1 MSRRSRK
8 RRKKAETGYKD
19 VELNIMPFIDV
30 FSILTT
36 FLLMTAVF
44 SAVGIHEVQVP
55 FFSNAPEE
63 ENENKPDRSLQVNVE
78 VEVEKLFVKAK
89 WSPDNTQEL
98 DREYVFNEQG
108 IQEMHTDLVELRM
121 KQPETDFV
129 TLYSEDDVI
138 FEKLSLVL
146 DAVKLRGET
155 DPVIPPANQDPTKIL
170 TEKQQREA
178 SAMLFPKVIF
188 GSVIL

>member
-1 MSRRSRK
+1 MSRR
-8 RRKKAETGYKD
+8 RRKKRSSATGYKD

-44 SAVGIHEVQVP
+44 TAIGIHEVQVP
-55 FFSNAPEE
+55 FLSNAPEE
-63 ENENKPDRSLQVNVE
+63 KKETKPSRSLQVNIE

-89 WSPDNTQEL
+89 WSPDNAEEL
-98 DREYVFNEQG
+98 NREYVFNEQG
-108 IQEMHTDLVELRM
+108 VQEFHRVLVGLRQ

-129 TLYSEDDVI
+129 TLYSEDDVV
-138 FEKLSLVL
+138 FEKLALVL
-146 DAVKLRGET
+146 DAVKLRNET
-155 DPVIPPANQDPTKIL
+155 DPVIPPAAQDPAIPL
-170 TEKQQREA
+170 TDKQLREA
-178 SAMLFPKVIF
+178 SAMLYPKVIF

>member
-1 MSRRSRK
+1 MSRR
-8 RRKKAETGYKD
+8 RRKKRGQGTGYKD

-63 ENENKPDRSLQVNVE
+63 EDKKKPARSLLVNIE

-89 WSPDNTQEL
+89 WSPDNAEEL
-98 DREYVFNEQG
+98 NKEYVFDEQG
-108 IQEMHTDLVELRM
+108 IQEMHGDLVGLRT

-129 TLYSEDDVI
+129 TLYAEDDVV
-138 FEKLSLVL
+138 FDKLSAVL
-146 DAVKLRGET
+146 DAVKLRGKT
-155 DPVIPPANQDPTKIL
+155 DPVIPPVTQDPAQPL

-178 SAMLFPKVIF
+178 SAMLYPKVIF

>member
-1 MSRRSRK
+1 MSRRRKK
-8 RRKKAETGYKD
+8 RRSAGTGYKD

-44 SAVGIHEVQVP
+44 TAIGIHEVQVP

-63 ENENKPDRSLQVNVE
+63 ENKDKPARSLQVNVE

-89 WSPDNTQEL
+89 WSPDNAEEL
-98 DREYVFNEQG
+98 NREYEFNDQG
-108 IQEMHTDLVELRM
+108 VQEMHADLVGLRV
-121 KQPETDFV
+121 KQPETDFL

-138 FEKLSLVL
+138 FEKLAQVL
-146 DAVKLRGET
+146 DAVKLLGEN
-155 DPVIPPANQDPTKIL
+155 DPAIPPANQDPTIPL
-170 TEKQQREA
+170 TDKQQREA